1 MAKGLPRSLR
11 NAGLTVPQ
19 GNSGFISR
27 TIVFN
32 EIVSVTATGAAIGFG
47 SVATGLG
54 FRQGNFIRLGLVAN
68 LSFTSLD
75 SNAIAA
81 WQGDYAIG
89 TTAVDATTFDPTD
102 ENFLGSQALGATG
115 GVVATSRD
123 AQNANTTML
132 DLTASDVG
140 LFINMLVDAASISDS
155 TTAQFRVEG
164 DISFAGVV
172 LGDD

>member
-19 GNSGFISR
+19 GNSGIVSR
-27 TIVFN
+27 TVVIN
-32 EIVSVTATGAAIGFG
+32 EIIDVTATGAAVGFG
-47 SVATGLG
+47 SIATGLG

-81 WQGDYAIG
+81 WQGDYGIG
-89 TTAVDATTFDPTD
+89 TTAVNATTFDPAD
-102 ENFLGSQALGATG
+102 NNFLSSQALSATG
-115 GVVATSRD
+115 GVVAKSRD
-123 AQNANTTML
+123 AENANITVL

-140 LFINMLVDAASISDS
+140 LFLNMLVDAASISDS

>member
-27 TIVFN
+27 TVGIN
-32 EIVSVTATGAAIGFG
+32 TIIDVTATGAAIGFG

-54 FRQGNFIRLGLVAN
+54 FRDSNFVRLGLVAN

-81 WQGDYAIG
+81 WQGDFGIG
-89 TTAVDATTFDPTD
+89 STAATDATITGTD
-102 ENFLGSQALGATG
+102 VDFLSSQALGATG
-115 GVVATSRD
+115 GIEP
-123 AQNANTTML
+123 TTRYTQ
-132 DLTASDVG
+132 DGAVTIVDFTPADVG